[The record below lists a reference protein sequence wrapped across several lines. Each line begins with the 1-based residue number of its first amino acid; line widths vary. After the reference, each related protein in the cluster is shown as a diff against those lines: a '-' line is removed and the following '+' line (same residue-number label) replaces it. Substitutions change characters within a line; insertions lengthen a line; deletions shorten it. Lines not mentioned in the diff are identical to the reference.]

1 MPTSMFQLDFD
12 EAATKRGFVNIKR
25 AQSIAVS
32 NTLNVQA
39 ALTRRGYLKNAN
51 DSLIMRNTFTK
62 RNIRFQK
69 NEARVISR
77 MESRAGATE
86 AAGYMALQEEGG
98 SRKPKRGS
106 KLAIAQKA
114 ARGGSKRRVVS
125 RSVYLRKIRKGSV
138 TGPFRKAG
146 TKKSRNVA
154 RAAIAEKKNKF
165 LNYSGNIYNVTS
177 FTKSK
182 NRVKFRKK
190 HLYNVSQSRTRVQ
203 GQPML
208 LPAALKAGRDGQN
221 IYNSQIRKLL
231 RQKKII

>member
-1 MPTSMFQLDFD
+1 MFQLDFD
-12 EAATKRGFVNIKR
+12 ESATKRGFANIKR

-39 ALTRRGYLKNAN
+39 AITRRGYLKNAN

-62 RNIRFQK
+62 RNIRFDK
-69 NEARVISR
+69 NENRVISR

-86 AAGYMALQEEGG
+86 KADYMALQEEGG

-106 KLAIAQKA
+106 NLAIPQKA
-114 ARGGSKRRVVS
+114 SRGGSNRRVVT
-125 RSVYLRKIRKGSV
+125 RSLYLKKLKKKSV
-138 TGPFRKAG
+138 TGPHRRAG
-146 TKKSRNVA
+146 TKSSRTVA
-154 RAAIAEKKNKF
+154 SAFIAKKTGKVF
-165 LNYSGNIYNVTS
+165 HHSDNIYQITS

-182 NRVKFRKK
+182 DRVKFRKK
-190 HLYNVSQSRTRVQ
+190 HIYNLSETRTRVT

-208 LPAALKAGRDGQN
+208 KPAALKAGRDGQN
-221 IYNSQIRKLL
+221 IYNSQVRKLL